1 VAVAT
6 SVVSVAYYLRA
17 AYVAYLGPARA
28 GVRVMRAPWAG
39 VALGLSAAATLL
51 FGVLPGPLTSWAQRV
66 AALLR

>member
-1 VAVAT
+1 
-6 SVVSVAYYLRA
+6 
-17 AYVAYLGPARA
+17 
-28 GVRVMRAPWAG
+28 MRAPWAG